1 MGFAVNH
8 WGYKL
13 PSDGMWKPFDP
24 AGTQVGYSDS
34 AATDKEEVISFAAKV
49 NSIPPTGT
57 YKLSVVLTAVANSKP
72 VGIEDVVYMQ
82 DFAEASDADKSSI
95 LASMTEGTSYTIK
108 DSRDEQ
114 DYTVAKLFDGNI
126 WMTKNLDLA
135 GGTTLTPDKS
145 NVTSNYTL
153 PASSLSG
160 WGDSAA
166 PAAYV
171 YNSNSSSCVNA
182 SNTPVACYSY
192 YSFVAATAGTNPSSG
207 NATSDICPAGWR
219 LPTAEEADVLVGEFN
234 TREKIT
240 SAPFMGVNNT
250 IIANGKHSSSSGTG
264 AFHTS
269 SIMAGAS
276 SNQSNIFVAWNPT
289 TQPRVMQTSADLR
302 SKNRGY
308 GVRCIVK

>member
-166 PAAYV
+166 QQRMYTIATPPAVSMQAIPPLLAIV
-171 YNSNSSSCVNA
+171 
-182 SNTPVACYSY
+182 
-192 YSFVAATAGTNPSSG
+192 
-207 NATSDICPAGWR
+207 
-219 LPTAEEADVLVGEFN
+219 
-234 TREKIT
+234 
-240 SAPFMGVNNT
+240 
-250 IIANGKHSSSSGTG
+250 IIHSSLLPLALTHPLEMLHQIS
-264 AFHTS
+264 AQQ
-269 SIMAGAS
+269 AGGS
-276 SNQSNIFVAWNPT
+276 LPQ
-289 TQPRVMQTSADLR
+289 RKQTYWWGNSTHEKKLPALHLW
-302 SKNRGY
+302 G
-308 GVRCIVK
+308 